1 MRIDKEIYTS
11 HIRDNEK
18 LIEMRK
24 VLDKIENVL
33 NNHTVESTDF
43 LDPYE
48 GYLAKSILHRFD
60 DIQYFESGGLPSCER
75 RIFSIAP
82 DYLHENDL
90 KSNLTYLRIN
100 GDIQGLS
107 HKDYLGAVL
116 NLGIKRS
123 KIGDILLQDDYTDII
138 VKDEISN
145 FILFNL
151 EKVANKK
158 VEITEIHQVD
168 LKEPEL
174 NFKEVNKFLPSL
186 RLDVVLSNIYNLS
199 RTESMN
205 IIKSGN
211 VKVNWEPIDKS
222 SKELEVGDTIS
233 TRGYGRAKLH
243 SIDGISK
250 KGNIHVSIRILI

>member
-1 MRIDKEIYTS
+1 MRIDKELYTS

-33 NNHTVESTDF
+33 NNHSVEATDF

-60 DIQYFESGGLPSCER
+60 DINYIESGGLDSCER
-75 RIFSIAP
+75 RIFIIGP
-82 DYLHENDL
+82 DYLDENQL
-90 KSNLTYLRIN
+90 KPKLSFLRIK
-100 GDIQGLS
+100 GDLEGLS
-107 HKDYLGAVL
+107 HKDYLGAIL

-123 KIGDILLQDDYTDII
+123 KIGDIFVQDDYTDIV
-138 VKDEISN
+138 VKDEISS
-145 FILFNL
+145 FIIYNL
-151 EKVANKK
+151 EKIANKK
-158 VEITEIHQVD
+158 VEITEINKMD
-168 LKEPEL
+168 LEEPKL
-174 NFKEVNKFLPSL
+174 DFKEVNKFLPSL

-199 RTESMN
+199 RAESMN

-211 VKVNWEPIDKS
+211 VKVNWEPTNKS

-243 SIDGISK
+243 SIDGMSK

>member
-1 MRIDKEIYTS
+1 MKIDKEIYTS

-33 NNHTVESTDF
+33 NNHTVEATDF

-60 DIQYFESGGLPSCER
+60 DINYFESGGLHSCER
-75 RIFSIAP
+75 RIFIIGP
-82 DYLHENDL
+82 DYLDKNQLEPKL
-90 KSNLTYLRIN
+90 SYLRIK
-100 GDIQGLS
+100 GDTEGLS
-107 HKDYLGAVL
+107 HKDYLGAIL

-123 KIGDILLQDDYTDII
+123 KVGDILLQNDYTDIVI
-138 VKDEISN
+138 KDEISN

-158 VEITEIHQVD
+158 VELTEIDVKD
-168 LKEPEL
+168 LKEPEIDY
-174 NFKEVNKFLPSL
+174 KEVNKFLTSL
-186 RLDVVLSNIYNLS
+186 RLDVVLSSIYNLS

-205 IIKSGN
+205 LIKSGN
-211 VKVNWEPIDKS
+211 VKVNWEPNPKS

-243 SIDGISK
+243 SIDGMSK